1 MKTSG
6 MHLAYGYHE
15 FEKSAFCAINKQLE
29 AKLRIGDF

>member
-15 FEKSAFCAINKQLE
+15 FAFCAINKQLE
-29 AKLRIGDF
+29 AKIRIGDF